1 MDRFLKKLTG
11 SRLAIVYLIGS
22 SVGCV
27 ANPVPIPTF
36 WDKLGIPQA
45 TAILRD
51 STINRS
57 GRFPGLEKK
66 PPLLKIADPANL
78 KPEKPE
84 MIQVAAKIKTEQD
97 QKKQKIKAI
106 KFLADVN
113 CGCYNK
119 DDAVAKAFL
128 AALDDC
134 DPDVRTAAIEGLCKA
149 AGSCSKCKTGCETT
163 CCTEDIYKKL
173 QDIAT
178 GVDAKGCFKEP
189 VKEIRTAA
197 AGLMRACGCPTPKPL
212 EELPAPAP
220 SEIEELTIPDPLP
233 PGREGDAPKPSKP
246 GREGDVTRAGKT
258 SAKGVSYKVRGAEFI
273 EGGEPVVVS
282 IRGSSSKRGD
292 EISNPDQLITAR
304 VVNMSKRLG
313 EVLVELP
320 EVYQMSVGWTMV
332 VVDAK
337 GKHQVGRI
345 TDASGRRILL
355 SLDAEVA
362 INPEVGRDVRIG
374 LVKK

>member
-1 MDRFLKKLTG
+1 M
-11 SRLAIVYLIGS
+11 
-22 SVGCV
+22 
-27 ANPVPIPTF
+27 
-36 WDKLGIPQA
+36 
-45 TAILRD
+45 
-51 STINRS
+51 
-57 GRFPGLEKK
+57 
-66 PPLLKIADPANL
+66 
-78 KPEKPE
+78 
-84 MIQVAAKIKTEQD
+84 
-97 QKKQKIKAI
+97 
-106 KFLADVN
+106 ADVN

-355 SLDAEVA
+355 SLEAEVA

>member
-173 QDIAT
+173 QDIAS

-355 SLDAEVA
+355 SLEAEVA